1 MKEFADQDGLVTKE
15 NFTNYAKNSKFFK
28 SQINENN
35 SNSVVARQLAIKKAE
50 IAFRMF
56 DKDGDGFLTKSEFS
70 KICKKLNRQQ
80 VDAVFRKFDKDDD
93 GLLSFEEFQTMF
105 NRKWKINAKKWFYS
119 NQKSIQIFVIEIKQI
134 VKSTSCD
141 STGFASFFDNF
152 SSLSERYIFPY
163 CLPTYGEICTISNE
177 TPYRK
182 NLLFRTKPHY
192 V

>member
-35 SNSVVARQLAIKKAE
+35 SNSVAARQLAIKKAE

-93 GLLSFEEFQTMF
+93 GLLSFEEFQSMF
-105 NRKWKINAKKWFYS
+105 NR
-119 NQKSIQIFVIEIKQI
+119 E
-134 VKSTSCD
+134 
-141 STGFASFFDNF
+141 
-152 SSLSERYIFPY
+152 
-163 CLPTYGEICTISNE
+163 
-177 TPYRK
+177 
-182 NLLFRTKPHY
+182 
-192 V
+192 